1 MPMANTNQKGR
12 ASMKA
17 NYPINRHISTIYRLS
32 QAYFDKKLKPY
43 GIGCGQQ
50 FFLLRIHEHPGIS
63 VLELAQ
69 SGHYDNGT
77 ATRAIQKLEQQGY
90 VRCEQGSLDKRVR
103 RIYATEAALPV
114 IEKTREITA
123 IWRGKLTDGF
133 TDEER
138 EQALALLER
147 MSQNARAFVRQ
158 GDEDPT

>member
-1 MPMANTNQKGR
+1 MR
-12 ASMKA
+12 AH
-17 NYPINRHISTIYRLS
+17 YPINRQISTIYRLS
-32 QAYFDKKLKPY
+32 QAFFDKKLKPY

-69 SGHYDNGT
+69 IGHYDNGT

-103 RIYATEAALPV
+103 RIYATEAAQPV

-123 IWRGKLTDGF
+123 AWRSRLTDGF
-133 TDEER
+133 TEEER
-138 EQALALLER
+138 ETALSLLER
-147 MSQNARAFVRQ
+147 MSANARAFAK
-158 GDEDPT
+158 EENT

>member
-63 VLELAQ
+63 VLELGAKRPLRQ
-69 SGHYDNGT
+69 RARPPAPSRSWSSRAMCAASRAAWISGCGAFT
-77 ATRAIQKLEQQGY
+77 PP
-90 VRCEQGSLDKRVR
+90 R
-103 RIYATEAALPV
+103 RPCRDR
-114 IEKTREITA
+114 KTREITA

-158 GDEDPT
+158 GDGDPT